1 MIIRVKFMTRPGGQ
15 WMTRK
20 RVLQDIRALFER
32 EGIKF
37 AHREVTVR
45 LADGDAKIKDLTPE
59 QKEAITGAALQD
71 QKEPLEGKGKGGG
84 DDR

>member
-1 MIIRVKFMTRPGGQ
+1 MTKPGDQ
-15 WMTRK
+15 WLIRK
-20 RVLQDIRALFER
+20 RVYEEIRVLFER

-45 LADGDAKIKDLTPE
+45 LADGKAEDLTPE
-59 QKEAITGAALQD
+59 QKRDVAAAAHASLEED
-71 QKEPLEGKGKGGG
+71 MLEGGVDPDEGG